1 MKTHDIDFGYTSD
14 HARKNANAVLPKI
27 QCWPKQYKRNY
38 TIRIELP
45 EFTSVCPKTGL
56 PDFGVITIE
65 YIPNKLCLEL
75 KSLKYYLLEYR
86 DMGIFMENIAN
97 KILDDV
103 VKACKPKCATITAAF
118 TPRGGLRSVIV
129 ASYDEKKGYGKKS
142 N

>member
-1 MKTHDIDFGYTSD
+1 MDKDIDFGYTKD
-14 HARKNANAVLPKI
+14 HARKGANTKLPAI
-27 QCWPKQYKRNY
+27 QCWENQYKRDY
-38 TIRIELP
+38 LVKISLP

-65 YIPNKLCLEL
+65 YIPAKLCLEL

-103 VKACKPKCATITAAF
+103 VKACRPKKATVTGTF

-129 ASYDEKKGYGKKS
+129 AKYEKK
-142 N
+142 